1 VTSTTHL
8 FRLMNEVVFVLLGAL
23 LAWAA
28 FTGHYYFNP
37 RNMTWILLAGLLVA
51 YGVVA
56 ALWSSSPRS
65 IAMVRGG
72 SLIIVGLIMLT
83 LSHVILRWVQPML
96 ILAGGVLALRGLIVA
111 VLVMRTPPPATAK
124 SR

>member
-56 ALWSSSPRS
+56 AMWSSGPRS
-65 IAMVRGG
+65 ISIVRGG
-72 SLIIVGLIMLT
+72 ALIIVGLIMLA
-83 LSHVILRWVQPML
+83 LSHVILRWVEPML
-96 ILAGGVLALRGLIVA
+96 ILAGATLALRGVIVS
-111 VLVMRTPPPATAK
+111 VLVLRTPQAALAK
-124 SR
+124 TR

>member
-1 VTSTTHL
+1 VASTTQL

-28 FTGHYYFNP
+28 YTGHFYIDP
-37 RNMTWILLAGLLVA
+37 RGVMWLLLAGLLVA

-56 ALWSSSPRS
+56 LMWSSGPRS
-65 IAMVRGG
+65 IAIVRGG
-72 SLIIVGLIMLT
+72 SLIIVGLVMLS
-83 LSHVILRWVQPML
+83 LSHVILRWVAPML
-96 ILAGGVLALRGLIVA
+96 MIAGAALALRGIIIA
-111 VLVMRTPPPATAK
+111 VLVMRTAPSTPAK

>member
-1 VTSTTHL
+1 MTSTTQL

-37 RNMTWILLAGLLVA
+37 RSMMWILLAGLLVA
-51 YGVVA
+51 YGAVA
-56 ALWSSSPRS
+56 AMWSSGPRS
-65 IAMVRGG
+65 IAIVRGA
-72 SLIIVGLIMLT
+72 SLIIVGLIMLA

-96 ILAGGVLALRGLIVA
+96 IIAGAALALRGLIVA
-111 VLVMRTPPPATAK
+111 VLVMRNPPPAPAK

>member
-1 VTSTTHL
+1 
-8 FRLMNEVVFVLLGAL
+8 MNEVVFVLLGAL

-37 RNMTWILLAGLLVA
+37 RSMTWLLLAGLLIA

-56 ALWSSSPRS
+56 AMWSSGPRS
-65 IAMVRGG
+65 IAIVRGG
-72 SLIIVGLIMLT
+72 SLIIVGLIMLS
-83 LSHVILRWVQPML
+83 LSHVILRWVQTML
-96 ILAGGVLALRGLIVA
+96 MLAGATLALRGLIVA
-111 VLVMRTPPPATAK
+111 VLVMRTAPPAPAK

>member
-1 VTSTTHL
+1 MTSTTHL

-37 RNMTWILLAGLLVA
+37 RSMTWLLLAGLLVA
-51 YGVVA
+51 YGIVA
-56 ALWSSSPRS
+56 AMWSSGPRAIS
-65 IAMVRGG
+65 IVRGG
-72 SLIIVGLIMLT
+72 ALIIVGLIMLA

-96 ILAGGVLALRGLIVA
+96 ILAGAALALRGLIVA
-111 VLVMRTPPPATAK
+111 VLVLRTPNPAPVK

>member
-1 VTSTTHL
+1 VTSTTQL

-37 RNMTWILLAGLLVA
+37 SSMMWILLAGLLVA
-51 YGVVA
+51 YGAVA
-56 ALWSSSPRS
+56 AMWSSGPRS
-65 IAMVRGG
+65 IAVVRGG
-72 SLIIVGLIMLT
+72 SLIIVGLIMLA

-96 ILAGGVLALRGLIVA
+96 IIAGATLALRGLIVA
-111 VLVMRTPPPATAK
+111 VLVMRNPPPAPIR

>member
-1 VTSTTHL
+1 MTGTAQT

-37 RNMTWILLAGLLVA
+37 RGMMWLLLAGLLVG
-51 YGVVA
+51 YGIVA
-56 ALWSSSPRS
+56 MMWSAGPRA
-65 IAMVRGG
+65 IAIVRGG
-72 SLIIVGLIMLT
+72 SLIIVGLVMLS
-83 LSHVILRWVQPML
+83 LSHVMLKWVGPML
-96 ILAGGVLALRGLIVA
+96 MIAGATLAARGMIIAALVLW
-111 VLVMRTPPPATAK
+111 TAPKSQVK

>member
-1 VTSTTHL
+1 VTSTTQL

-37 RNMTWILLAGLLVA
+37 RSMMWILLAGLLVA
-51 YGVVA
+51 YGAVA
-56 ALWSSSPRS
+56 AMWSSGPRS
-65 IAMVRGG
+65 IAFVRGG
-72 SLIIVGLIMLT
+72 SLIIVGLIMLA

-96 ILAGGVLALRGLIVA
+96 IIAGATLAARGLIVA
-111 VLVMRTPPPATAK
+111 VLVMRNPPPAPIR

>member
-1 VTSTTHL
+1 VTSTTQL

-37 RNMTWILLAGLLVA
+37 RSTTWILLAGLLVA
-51 YGVVA
+51 YGTVA
-56 ALWSSSPRS
+56 MLWSAGPRS
-65 IAMVRGG
+65 ISIVRGG
-72 SLIIVGLIMLT
+72 SLILVGLIMLS
-83 LSHVILRWVQPML
+83 LSHVILRWVEPML
-96 ILAGGVLALRGLIVA
+96 ICAGATLAARGLIVA
-111 VLVMRTPPPATAK
+111 VLVMRTPAAAPAK

>member
-1 VTSTTHL
+1 VTSTTQL

-37 RNMTWILLAGLLVA
+37 SSMMWLLLAGLLVA

-56 ALWSSSPRS
+56 AMWSSGPRS
-65 IAMVRGG
+65 IAIVRGG
-72 SLIIVGLIMLT
+72 SLIVVGLIMLG

-96 ILAGGVLALRGLIVA
+96 IAAGATLALRGLIVA
-111 VLVMRTPPPATAK
+111 VLVMRTAPPAQAK
-124 SR
+124 SH

>member
-1 VTSTTHL
+1 MTSTTQL

-23 LAWAA
+23 LGWAA

-56 ALWSSSPRS
+56 AMWSSGPRS

-72 SLIIVGLIMLT
+72 SLVIVGLIMLA

-96 ILAGGVLALRGLIVA
+96 ILAGAALALRGIIVA
-111 VLVMRTPPPATAK
+111 VLVMRTTPPAPVK

>member
-1 VTSTTHL
+1 LTSTSQL
-8 FRLMNEVVFVLLGAL
+8 SRLLNEVVFVLLGAL

-28 FTGHYYFNP
+28 LTGHYYFNP
-37 RNMTWILLAGLLVA
+37 RSMTWLLLAGLLVA

-56 ALWSSSPRS
+56 AMWSSGPRS
-65 IAMVRGG
+65 ISIVRGV
-72 SLIIVGLIMLT
+72 SLIIVGLIMLA

-96 ILAGGVLALRGLIVA
+96 ILAGAALALRGLIVA
-111 VLVMRTPPPATAK
+111 VLVMRMPPPAPAK

>member
-51 YGVVA
+51 YGIVA
-56 ALWSSSPRS
+56 AMWSSGPRS
-65 IAMVRGG
+65 ISIVRGG
-72 SLIIVGLIMLT
+72 SLIVVGLIMLA
-83 LSHVILRWVQPML
+83 LSHVILRWVEPML
-96 ILAGGVLALRGLIVA
+96 ILAGATLALRGLIVA
-111 VLVMRTPPPATAK
+111 VLVLRTPPAALAK
-124 SR
+124 TR

>member
-1 VTSTTHL
+1 VTSTSQL

-37 RNMTWILLAGLLVA
+37 RSMAWLLLAGLLIA

-56 ALWSSSPRS
+56 AMWSSGPRS
-65 IAMVRGG
+65 IAIVRGG
-72 SLIIVGLIMLT
+72 SLIIVGLIMLS
-83 LSHVILRWVQPML
+83 LSHVILRWVQTML
-96 ILAGGVLALRGLIVA
+96 MLAGATLALRGLIVA
-111 VLVMRTPPPATAK
+111 VLVMRTAPPAPAK